1 MITKDSLKR
10 LKQVEIAA
18 LLDRDERTVQRWHDD
33 GLPRH
38 GTGRGSYYVWAE
50 VRAWDQARLSGSEG
64 EAPTDKERE
73 QCAKADL
80 AEMEAARMRG
90 TLMDASE
97 ARITWGDFLA
107 RVRANFRD
115 FPKRLIPL
123 LEEAGNPSERLDIA
137 RKEMDSTLRDLV
149 AELQRLAAS
158 AGEDGPD
165 E

>member
-1 MITKDSLKR
+1 
-10 LKQVEIAA
+10 
-18 LLDRDERTVQRWHDD
+18 
-33 GLPRH
+33 
-38 GTGRGSYYVWAE
+38 

-90 TLMDASE
+90 TLMDSTE
-97 ARITWGDFLA
+97 ARNAWQDFLA
-107 RVRANFRD
+107 RIRANLRD

-149 AELQRLAAS
+149 AEQQRLATGE
-158 AGEDGPD
+158 GEDGPD

>member
-1 MITKDSLKR
+1 MITKDSLTR

-90 TLMDASE
+90 TLMDSTE
-97 ARITWGDFLA
+97 ARNAWQDFLA
-107 RVRANFRD
+107 RIRANLRD

-149 AELQRLAAS
+149 AEQQRLATGE
-158 AGEDGPD
+158 GEDGPD